1 MAVWLWAV
9 SEALCWCHFTV
20 NGLITA
26 CWSALTKN
34 HLWLISASSAGQR
47 SEHEDWRRRRRPPPH
62 QPPDTEAPQPTHVRE
77 GNAWV
82 RTCVASGPGSRS
94 APPEAWKSV
103 YHTRSTKLRKVDKR
117 TPDGG
122 GALWDSLVRV
132 GRVLRFLRRDLSSDV
147 LQFQADASQSPFP
160 CVPLRL
166 PSFTSHLGGDS
177 LRICLESSVKAGEPS
192 MSTLVCS
199 WFLLQD
205 VLPNSDDSQL
215 PLALVVNS

>member
-47 SEHEDWRRRRRPPPH
+47 SEHEDWRRRRRRRPPPH

-117 TPDGG
+117 TPDRG

-147 LQFQADASQSPFP
+147 LQFQFSVYHPSLLTWEVIPSGSAWKALSKLGNLP
-160 CVPLRL
+160 CRPWFVPGFSSRMFFQTQMTH
-166 PSFTSHLGGDS
+166 S
-177 LRICLESSVKAGEPS
+177 CL
-192 MSTLVCS
+192 
-199 WFLLQD
+199 WLL
-205 VLPNSDDSQL
+205 L
-215 PLALVVNS
+215 